1 MKDMTKRKMKE
12 NKQENEE
19 KSKKKDV
26 ENTEKDVYIFSYI
39 HMV

>member
-1 MKDMTKRKMKE
+1 MTKRKMKE

-26 ENTEKDVYIFSYI
+26 ENTEKDVYIFS
-39 HMV
+39 

>member
-1 MKDMTKRKMKE
+1 MKKRVRKRE
-12 NKQENEE
+12 R
-19 KSKKKDV
+19 KDV

>member
-1 MKDMTKRKMKE
+1 MKE

>member
-1 MKDMTKRKMKE
+1 VKDMTKRKMKE